1 MSYANH
7 VVCCFCYFSKQTCN
21 IQVGGSFNNARRQIF
36 ELPSLRFLASSS
48 SSSLNNQKDVTKP
61 NSDVKKI
68 INNSSLPKF
77 PDYPLVDGQD
87 KLKIQPIAEIGYTK
101 PPWWAT
107 IGWNSTAQ
115 ASSNDSTSSTS
126 SPTTASSS
134 FSSSQKQ
141 QNTIV
146 HVVKGGL
153 PCDTHI
159 PQFELSNYGKE
170 ALYTLVL
177 LRHGESEWN
186 LQNKFTGWCDVPLT
200 DRGRQEA
207 HDAGRLLR
215 QNSIEV
221 DLAFTSFLQRAIF
234 TTNMALNTSKQ
245 HWVPVTKTWRLNE
258 RHYGALQGYNKDT
271 AFNELMLDEELVME
285 MRRSCKSFK
294 NIPYSRI
301 LFF

>member
-1 MSYANH
+1 MHLNQHTPPAIILG
-7 VVCCFCYFSKQTCN
+7 TP
-21 IQVGGSFNNARRQIF
+21 R
-36 ELPSLRFLASSS
+36 SLHRSRL
-48 SSSLNNQKDVTKP
+48 KV
-61 NSDVKKI
+61 
-68 INNSSLPKF
+68 INNSSSSKF
-77 PDYPLVDGQD
+77 PNYPLVDGQD
-87 KLKIQPIAEIGYTK
+87 RLEIQTSTEIGLTKPKPK
-101 PPWWAT
+101 PPWWAAV
-107 IGWNSTAQ
+107 GWNSIAP
-115 ASSNDSTSSTS
+115 ASSKDSSPSSSSSAATKSPASSS
-126 SPTTASSS
+126 SPT
-134 FSSSQKQ
+134 SSQKQ

-159 PQFELSNYGKE
+159 PQFQLSNYGKE

-271 AFNELMLDEELVME
+271 AFNELALDEELVME
-285 MRRSCKSFK
+285 MRRSCKSFTK
-294 NIPYSRI
+294 I
-301 LFF
+301 LSTS